1 MQCEERRSVMI
12 NALVNET
19 EHDRCMISDLV
30 INSDHRTRCENRSTG
45 PRSKA
50 DQPVR
55 NSRCSMRVRVQTISG
70 SPTGSSLFGHGIQIY
85 S

>member
-30 INSDHRTRCENRSTG
+30 INSDHRTRCECRRS
-45 PRSKA
+45 A
-50 DQPVR
+50 DLRQALRYLVTAYRFIPERAQNWGVHPLH
-55 NSRCSMRVRVQTISG
+55 
-70 SPTGSSLFGHGIQIY
+70 SPQ
-85 S
+85 